1 VTDAVDKPAPDSAQ
15 ATAALLKPLRDRID
29 ALDRQ
34 VLELLGER
42 MKVVKEVAAA
52 KRQGGAK
59 IRDFERERE
68 VLDDRCAL
76 ARQLG
81 LPEGPIESI
90 YRQIMLA
97 ARDYQASLGVGT
109 PVRMVP
115 RKVAVIG
122 GGGQMGGLLARTFRE
137 LGHEVSIADVDTEL
151 TPEQAV
157 ASAEVVVISVPIQST
172 VALIEKL
179 GPLVREDALLLD
191 VTSVKQ
197 APLAAMLRCS
207 RASVV
212 GTHPMFGPAVHTLQG
227 QRVVL
232 CPGRGEAWQTWLE
245 QLLEARGLVVTRASA
260 EEHDRA
266 MALVQVL
273 THFQTQV
280 LGWTLARTG
289 MALQDSLRF
298 TSPAYL
304 MELYVCGRHFA
315 QDPQLYGP
323 IEMLN
328 PDTGVVTAAFQQA
341 ASELQKI
348 LEQRDQVAFDRV
360 FQEVRAF
367 FGSFALEATEQSS
380 FMIDRLIER
389 SIG

>member
-1 VTDAVDKPAPDSAQ
+1 MTESGDKAAEE
-15 ATAALLKPLRDRID
+15 TAARLKPLRDRID

-34 VLELLGER
+34 MLELLAQR
-42 MKVVKEVAAA
+42 MTVVKDVAAA
-52 KRQGGAK
+52 KRQVGAK

-68 VLDDRCAL
+68 VLDDRCSL
-76 ARQLG
+76 ARSLG
-81 LPEGPIESI
+81 LPEGPVESI

-97 ARDYQASLGVGT
+97 AREYQASLGVGT
-109 PVRMVP
+109 PVRVVP
-115 RKVAVIG
+115 RRVAVIG
-122 GGGQMGGLLARTFRE
+122 GGGQMGALLARTFRE
-137 LGHEVSIADVDTEL
+137 LGHEVAVADVNTEL
-151 TPEQAV
+151 TPEQA
-157 ASAEVVVISVPIQST
+157 ASSAEVVIVSVPIQST
-172 VALIEKL
+172 VALIERI

-197 APLAAMLRCS
+197 SPLAAMLRS
-207 RASVV
+207 SKASVV
-212 GTHPMFGPAVHTLQG
+212 GTHPMFGPGVHTLQG
-227 QRVVL
+227 QRLVV
-232 CPGRGEAWQTWLE
+232 CPGRGEAWQAWLE
-245 QLLEARGLVVTRASA
+245 QQFEARGLVVTRASA

-289 MALQDSLRF
+289 MPLQQSLRF

-328 PDTGVVTAAFQQA
+328 PDTGLVTAAFQQA
-341 ASELQKI
+341 ASELRAI
-348 LEQRDQVAFDRV
+348 LERQDQQAFDRV

-389 SIG
+389 SLG